1 MIEDKNIQAAPATDL
16 EVNADLEVSANQ
28 VPEPEDTK
36 IQDSIIIIPETDPE
50 VNGVDQELIFH
61 APDEEGE
68 DND

>member
-1 MIEDKNIQAAPATDL
+1 MIKDKNIQAAPATDL

-50 VNGVDQELIFH
+50 VNDVDQELIFH